1 MNIMRVRLEDGSWTD
16 IPVLRGAPG
25 TDGTDFLYTSA
36 FLPTAGIS
44 TIDKNTIEI
53 PENHTLTERDILFNT
68 AGVFSQVTLVDGDN
82 VTVNFLFEI
91 TAGTPTKGVDYWTE
105 EDQANI
111 VADVLAALPV
121 AEEVGY

>member
-16 IPVLRGAPG
+16 IPTLRGTPG

-36 FLPTAGIS
+36 FLPTSGIS
-44 TIDKNTIEI
+44 TIDKNAIEI

-68 AGVFSQVTLVDGDN
+68 AGVFGQVTLVDGDN
-82 VTVNFLFEI
+82 VTVKFLFEI
-91 TAGTPTKGVDYWTE
+91 TAGAPAKGVDYWTE
-105 EDQANI
+105 EDQASI
-111 VADVLAALPV
+111 VEDVLAALPV